1 MTLSFV
7 EEYFLNQ
14 GIAVGEARGEARGE
28 KLGELR
34 GRREANLETARR
46 LRVMGLSDSDISK
59 ATDLPIEEIEE
70 FAKL

>member
-7 EEYFLNQ
+7 EEYFLNK
-14 GIAVGEARGEARGE
+14 GTIT
-28 KLGELR
+28 
-34 GRREANLETARR
+34 GRREEKFETARR
-46 LRVMGLSDSDISK
+46 LRAMGLSDSDISK

>member
-14 GIAVGEARGEARGE
+14 GIAVGEARGEKRGE
-28 KLGELR
+28 SR

-46 LRVMGLSDSDISK
+46 LRAMGLSDSDISK